1 MIKVDIPKI
10 TTIDTIQITYTFN
23 KCNFTAFPKKD
34 GCVVMAD
41 ASTSGI
47 FTITG
52 AMEFFFNGLSIAKRR
67 IRAFKKP

>member
-1 MIKVDIPKI
+1 MVVILGIS
-10 TTIDTIQITYTFN
+10 TFIIASN
-23 KCNFTAFPKKD
+23 IGNFTAFPKKD